1 MNYDVA
7 LAGRIRARIRN
18 HPALVEKAMFGG
30 LVFMVGG
37 NMAVGVH
44 RDELMVRVGKAA
56 HAEAV
61 ARPGARTM
69 AFTTRPMIGWI
80 VVDQASLE
88 DEATLSA
95 WVDEGVAY
103 AESLPAK

>member
-1 MNYDVA
+1 
-7 LAGRIRARIRN
+7 
-18 HPALVEKAMFGG
+18 
-30 LVFMVGG
+30 
-37 NMAVGVH
+37 
-44 RDELMVRVGKAA
+44 
-56 HAEAV
+56 
-61 ARPGARTM
+61 
-69 AFTTRPMIGWI
+69 MIGWI

>member
-1 MNYDVA
+1 MSFDAA
-7 LAGRIRARIRN
+7 LAGRIRARIGT

-30 LVFMVGG
+30 LVFMVDG
-37 NMAVGVH
+37 NLAVGVY
-44 RDELMVRVGKAA
+44 RDELMVRVGKAG
-56 HAEAV
+56 HAKAV

-80 VVDQASLE
+80 VVDRVSLE
-88 DEATLSA
+88 DEATFAA